1 MHLSLEFRY
10 YKYYN
15 TEKHQESVKSEL
27 RNEMYKLDY
36 DFVTNFIDEG
46 SVLDIGCG
54 GGFFLDVF
62 DGSRFDKFG
71 VEYGDDGFNVAYE
84 KYPDKVYQGQFTDLD
99 NIENDSFDL
108 IIFRGVLEHVVNPK
122 DHLMKA
128 SQVLKNN
135 GWLFISA
142 TPNLN
147 SLCADLFRD
156 KFNQHIPAEHII
168 HFSDIH
174 FKKYLKDIGF
184 RLASERVFYTETPYA
199 NIYEDAKLISKAI
212 ELREENKNIEFSS
225 PAWYG
230 NMMTL
235 LFQKRHVN

>member
-1 MHLSLEFRY
+1 MELNNIEVIDRCPWCGSINSTKWCKDQKPFLTVECGDCNIVYVKNRLNEKGREEY

-15 TEKHQESVKSEL
+15 TEKHQELVKSEL
-27 RNEMYKLDY
+27 RDEMYKLEY
-36 DFVTNFIDEG
+36 DFVTNFIDG
-46 SVLDIGCG
+46 GNVLDVGCG

-62 DGSRFDKFG
+62 DSSRFDKFG
-71 VEYGDDGFNVAYE
+71 VEYGDDGFNTAYG
-84 KYPDKVYQGQFTDLD
+84 KYPDKVYQGQFPDLD

-122 DHLMKA
+122 DYLMKA

-156 KFNQHIPAEHII
+156 KFNQHIQLSTSYILVI
-168 HFSDIH
+168 F
-174 FKKYLKDIGF
+174 
-184 RLASERVFYTETPYA
+184 T
-199 NIYEDAKLISKAI
+199 
-212 ELREENKNIEFSS
+212 LRN
-225 PAWYG
+225 
-230 NMMTL
+230 T
-235 LFQKRHVN
+235 